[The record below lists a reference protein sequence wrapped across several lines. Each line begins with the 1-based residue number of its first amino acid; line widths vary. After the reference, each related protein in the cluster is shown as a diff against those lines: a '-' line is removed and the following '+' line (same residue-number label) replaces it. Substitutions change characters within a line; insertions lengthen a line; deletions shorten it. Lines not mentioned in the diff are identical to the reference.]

1 MAARGR
7 VEKLRKGNKMK
18 KWLLGMLLGGFL
30 GIFDGLS
37 ALVSA
42 PETAPGIVGIVIGSM
57 FKGLLTGVLIGYFST
72 KVHSLGWA
80 IVFGLLVG
88 GFFAFLVALAQ
99 YVSENRNYFW
109 QIMLPGCLL
118 GIIVGYATQRYG
130 AGTVRAPS

>member
-1 MAARGR
+1 
-7 VEKLRKGNKMK
+7 MK

-37 ALVSA
+37 ALISA
-42 PETAPGIVGIVIGSM
+42 PETAPEIVGIVFGSM
-57 FKGLLTGVLIGYFST
+57 IKGLITGVLIGYFST
-72 KVHSLGWA
+72 KVRSLPWA
-80 IVFGLLVG
+80 ILFGLLVG

-99 YVSENRNYFW
+99 HLSQDRHYYW

-130 AGTVRAPS
+130 TVGARSPA

>member
-1 MAARGR
+1 
-7 VEKLRKGNKMK
+7 MK

-72 KVHSLGWA
+72 KVHSLAWA

-99 YVSENRNYFW
+99 HLSENRIYYW

-130 AGTVRAPS
+130 TTGVRSPA